1 MRWERSL
8 CGLGAAGGATMKLYR
23 ILTGTDDAAFCKR
36 VSQALN
42 RGWSLHGSPSVS
54 YDTQQGRTICAQA
67 VVKEADGDWSDTMLD
82 DDFKLSQ
89 Q

>member
-1 MRWERSL
+1 MR
-8 CGLGAAGGATMKLYR
+8 LYR
-23 ILTGTDDAAFCKR
+23 LLTGADDAAFCKR

-42 RGWSLHGSPSVS
+42 DGWSLHGSPSVS
-54 YDTQQGRTICAQA
+54 YDPDSRRPICAQA
-67 VVKEADGDWSDTMLD
+67 IVKDVPGDWSDDMLD

>member
-1 MRWERSL
+1 
-8 CGLGAAGGATMKLYR
+8 MKIYR
-23 ILTGTDDAAFCKR
+23 LITGTDDAVFCKR

-42 RGWSLHGSPSVS
+42 RGWSLHGSPSIS
-54 YDTQQGRTICAQA
+54 YDPENKQPICAQA
-67 VVKEADGDWSDTMLD
+67 IIKEVPGSWSDDMMK

>member
-1 MRWERSL
+1 
-8 CGLGAAGGATMKLYR
+8 MKLYR
-23 ILTGTDDAAFCKR
+23 LLTGTDDVAFCKR

-42 RGWSLHGSPSVS
+42 QGWELHGSPAVS
-54 YDTQQGRTICAQA
+54 YDSDNRRTICAQA
-67 VVKEADGDWSDTMLD
+67 IVKDADRDWSDDMMD

>member
-1 MRWERSL
+1 
-8 CGLGAAGGATMKLYR
+8 MKLYR
-23 ILTGTDDAAFCKR
+23 LLTGTDDAAFCKR

-42 RGWSLHGSPSVS
+42 RGWNLHGSPSVS
-54 YDTQQGRTICAQA
+54 YDPQKGRTICAQA
-67 VVKEADGDWSDTMLD
+67 VVKEADGEWSDTMLE